1 MPRSGTLRLGFLLT
15 LLLCAS
21 ILPARSGW
29 KVVESQATVGV
40 ITSEAR
46 GVAYLASEPN
56 TLYTTIEKAVEV
68 ANQKASGGTSETV
81 YIVSGISGIQSDNL
95 PNPIVI
101 DEDLT
106 ISSGV
111 TLCLPYDTA
120 TRSSP
125 AVYSREHLAGTFSDA
140 TASSEK
146 TNLKTEVLLEEGV
159 EMTIEAGGKLIVG
172 GEVGGNGEALEGQTS
187 GDYAQVT
194 LSAGASIVSSGSI
207 ECYGYIKPSS
217 ESVNDSTSL
226 LLEPASSLTVP
237 LVFYDFRGGNA
248 MAAMYYGSLSYAIS
262 GNVKGIFPIEVF
274 DFPNVSV
281 PSGVEFGANLYVLGS
296 LYIATSKTYLNT
308 DPILLVGPESG
319 AVKPIFGMRSGGTF
333 DFDYV
338 PVVAS
343 GKEEGRTY
351 TVNDFTSSSK
361 AKMEIAISGGAKMSD
376 IVIPDLIDFEAILGG
391 SLGSVAGGLL
401 GGSRDVSTAG
411 LKLPFSYK
419 WDVTIDNGSYDFD
432 IQAKFL
438 PGSSVTVGENATARM
453 MWSTIFY
460 EGGASH
466 ASTLLRPYPSNLE
479 GAKLVNNG
487 ILIFN
492 NQFGA
497 YIETEVEGSIVCFG
511 GSREAASERE
521 ITGTPALDGS
531 VSWTSDA
538 TRSSSGDII
547 SGTSVSKDTDFPND
561 HTVFASAQVGGD
573 FGYEASDYIPVIIN
587 KDHYIDGTEGAE
599 DWDTSNEKWITYDA
613 SFSNGE
619 TYDSTG
625 SSDSYVALIE
635 IGGRYSLI
643 NLTNVAY
650 AEVNG
655 TIVELSGNT
664 LTGSNVQ
671 EPTTINL
678 VPRSE
683 IENFGVTF
691 KNNRSDQKII
701 FVNYTFKAKP
711 SVSFPDGTKSYTPF
725 ELSYGQSGTVSKA
738 GLHVGDHVTLG
749 DLDNGYHE
757 LAFTTRKTVVNG
769 TEYEDDTIDVMITAS
784 MAAGL
789 GVELTRT

>member
-1 MPRSGTLRLGFLLT
+1 MLRNGTLRLGFLLT
-15 LLLCAS
+15 ILLCAS

-40 ITSEAR
+40 TTSEAR
-46 GVAYLASEPN
+46 GVAYLASKPN
-56 TLYTTIEKAVEV
+56 ILYTTIEKAVEV
-68 ANQKASGGTSETV
+68 ANQKASEGTSETV

-95 PNPIVI
+95 PNPIAI

-172 GEVGGNGEALEGQTS
+172 GEVGGNGGELEGQTS

-207 ECYGYIKPSS
+207 ECYGYIKPAS
-217 ESVNDSTSL
+217 ESVNDSTSV

-248 MAAMYYGSLSYAIS
+248 MAAMYYGSLTDAIS

-281 PSGVEFGANLYVLGS
+281 PSSVEFGANLYVLGS

-319 AVKPIFGMRSGGTF
+319 VVKPIFGMRSGGNF

-338 PVVAS
+338 PVVAA
-343 GKEEGRTY
+343 GNEGGRTY
-351 TVNDFTSSSK
+351 TVNDFTTSSK
-361 AKMEIAISGGAKMSD
+361 AKMDIAISGGAKMSD
-376 IVIPDLIDFEAILGG
+376 IVIPDLINFEAILGD
-391 SLGSVAGGLL
+391 SLGGLL
-401 GGSRDVSTAG
+401 GSRDVSTAG

-466 ASTLLRPYPSNLE
+466 ASTLLRPYPNNLE
-479 GAKLVNNG
+479 GAKLINNG
-487 ILIFN
+487 TLIFN

-497 YIETEVEGSIVCFG
+497 YIETEVKGSIVCFG

-531 VSWTSDA
+531 VSWTNDA
-538 TRSSSGDII
+538 TRLSSGDII

-573 FGYEASDYIPVIIN
+573 FGYEASNYIPVIIN
-587 KDHYIDGTEGAE
+587 KDHYIDGTEDAE
-599 DWDTSNEKWITYDA
+599 DWEASNEKWITYHGF
-613 SFSNGE
+613 FSNGE

-625 SSDSYVALIE
+625 PSDSYVALIS
-635 IGGRYSLI
+635 IGGSYALS
-643 NLTNVAY
+643 NLTNVGY

-655 TIVELSGNT
+655 AVTTINGNT
-664 LTGSNVQ
+664 LSATNVQ

-678 VPRSE
+678 IPRSE
-683 IENFGVTF
+683 IASFDIDFTNHRPSSWTGDEDVKPNVEVGSFNESVTV
-691 KNNRSDQKII
+691 KDDGGTASIKISPL
-701 FVNYTFKAKP
+701 Y
-711 SVSFPDGTKSYTPF
+711 
-725 ELSYGQSGTVSKA
+725 
-738 GLHVGDHVTLG
+738 VGDVIRFSNLG
-749 DLDNGYHE
+749 NREGGLI
-757 LAFTTRKTVVNG
+757 LKKKTTKILG
-769 TEYEDDTIDVMITAS
+769 TEHTSDPIDIIVTNS
-784 MAAGL
+784 VGL
-789 GVELTRT
+789 SPKLAVKFYKY

>member
-1 MPRSGTLRLGFLLT
+1 MPRNGTLRLGFLLT

-40 ITSEAR
+40 TTSEAR
-46 GVAYLASEPN
+46 GVAYLASE
-56 TLYTTIEKAVEV
+56 TTILYTTIEKAVEV

-172 GEVGGNGEALEGQTS
+172 GEVGGNGGELEGQTS

-194 LSAGASIVSSGSI
+194 LSAGASIVSFGSI
-207 ECYGYIKPSS
+207 ECYGYIKPAS
-217 ESVNDSTSL
+217 ESVNDSTSV

-248 MAAMYYGSLSYAIS
+248 MAAMYYGNLINAIS
-262 GNVKGIFPIEVF
+262 GDVKGIFPIEVF

-281 PSGVEFGANLYVLGS
+281 PSMVEFGANLYVLGS

-319 AVKPIFGMRSGGTF
+319 AVKPIFGMRSGGNF

-338 PVVAS
+338 PVVAA
-343 GKEEGRTY
+343 GKEGGRTY
-351 TVNDFTSSSK
+351 TVNDFTTSSK
-361 AKMEIAISGGAKMSD
+361 AKMDIAISGGAKMSD
-376 IVIPDLIDFEAILGG
+376 IVIPDLINFEAILGG
-391 SLGSVAGGLL
+391 SLGSTL
-401 GGSRDVSTAG
+401 GSRDVSTAG

-419 WDVTIDNGSYDFD
+419 WDVTIDKGSYDFD

-466 ASTLLRPYPSNLE
+466 ASTLLRPYPNNLE
-479 GAKLVNNG
+479 GAKLINNG
-487 ILIFN
+487 TLIFN
-492 NQFGA
+492 SQFGA

-531 VSWTSDA
+531 VSWTNDA
-538 TRSSSGDII
+538 TRLSSGDII

-573 FGYEASDYIPVIIN
+573 FGYEASNYIPVIIN
-587 KDHYIDGTEGAE
+587 KDHYIDGTEDAE
-599 DWDTSNEKWITYDA
+599 DWEASNEKWITYNG
-613 SFSNGE
+613 SFSNEE

-625 SSDSYVALIE
+625 PSDSYVALIS
-635 IGGRYSLI
+635 IGGSY
-643 NLTNVAY
+643 NLSNLRNVAY

-655 TIVELSGNT
+655 TIVELSDNT
-664 LTGSNVQ
+664 LAGSNVTQ
-671 EPTTINL
+671 PTTINL

-683 IENFGVTF
+683 IDNFGVTF
-691 KNNRSDQKII
+691 TNNRRDKNMV
-701 FVNYTFKAKP
+701 FVNYTFNSKP
-711 SVSFPDGTKSYTPF
+711 SVTFPDGSKSYTPS

-738 GLHVGDHVTLG
+738 GLHVGDHITLA
-749 DLDNGYHE
+749 DLDNGYHV
-757 LAFTTRKTVVNG
+757 LAATTRKTVVNG
-769 TEYEDDTIDVMITAS
+769 TEYQSETIGVMITSS
-784 MAAGL
+784 MATAGL